1 MGCALWCR
9 PLTIQVAVKN
19 ILPLELVI
27 WNEWCLHQLP
37 EKPGTIL
44 GRRSK
49 IESKTENTEQ
59 HLKSKATNWIEVKPK
74 WHRCDTDVPPLHPH
88 RKHNSRIS
96 TFELFVF
103 WNKHQIYVSDSHQL
117 HKKWDSR
124 WFINAQKARKTTQW
138 TNTNSAIIQTQ
149 RNEQTNHKKPN
160 TLKTNN
166 TKQQNETSLDHVLQ
180 LTSPESFRVLVSR
193 VLVLSKLNSY
203 PSFCTFY

>member
-9 PLTIQVAVKN
+9 PSTIQVAVNKYFA
-19 ILPLELVI
+19 IGAR
-27 WNEWCLHQLP
+27 HFP

-59 HLKSKATNWIEVKPK
+59 HLESKATNRIEVKSK
-74 WHRCDTDVPPLHPH
+74 WHRCDTEVPPLHPH
-88 RKHNSRIS
+88 RKHNSWIS
-96 TFELFVF
+96 IFRAFRLLNYT
-103 WNKHQIYVSDSHQL
+103 WNIRFRQPPTPKEMRLTLIH
-117 HKKWDSR
+117 
-124 WFINAQKARKTTQW
+124 AQKARKTIQW

-180 LTSPESFRVLVSR
+180 LTSPENFRVLVSR
-193 VLVLSKLNSY
+193 VLVDVLEQTIKDA
-203 PSFCTFY
+203 

>member
-9 PLTIQVAVKN
+9 PLTIQVAVNKYFA
-19 ILPLELVI
+19 IGAR
-27 WNEWCLHQLP
+27 HFP

-59 HLKSKATNWIEVKPK
+59 HLESKATNRIEVKSK
-74 WHRCDTDVPPLHPH
+74 WHRCDTEVPPLHPH
-88 RKHNSRIS
+88 RKHNSWIS

-103 WNKHQIYVSDSHQL
+103 WTTHEIYASDSHQL

-180 LTSPESFRVLVSR
+180 LASPESFRVLVSR
-193 VLVLSKLNSY
+193 VLVPCIFLSKFMVNR
-203 PSFCTFY
+203 SF